1 MNWFYWDTAWSLVFG
16 TIAFMT
22 IAGHPDSVVL
32 AYHPTKPAPRRRR
45 LPDLRNYLAILLAS
59 ALSALRR
66 RGRAPKI

>member
-32 AYHPTKPAPRRRR
+32 AYHPTDQAPSGRR
-45 LPDLRNYLAILLAS
+45 LPNLRSYVAILLAS

-66 RGRAPKI
+66 NRAPKI